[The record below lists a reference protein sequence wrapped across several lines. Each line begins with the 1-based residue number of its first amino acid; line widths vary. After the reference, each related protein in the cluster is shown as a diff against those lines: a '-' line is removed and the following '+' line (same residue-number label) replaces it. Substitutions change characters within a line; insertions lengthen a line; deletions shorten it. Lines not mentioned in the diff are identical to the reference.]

1 MIPPYGPLPVTVPG
15 AVAGWSA
22 LHKRF
27 GKKDFSTLF
36 DNAIDYANNG
46 FPVSEVVAYY
56 LDISSSRFKDYPNF
70 SDVWM
75 PNNKSLQKGDI
86 FKNRDLANTYL
97 SIAESYGGSF
107 YSGTMAQIN
116 DRIYSRTR
124 WPPYNQ

>member
-1 MIPPYGPLPVTVPG
+1 M
-15 AVAGWSA
+15 AGWSA

-97 SIAESYGGSF
+97 SIAESYGSSF
-107 YSGTMAQIN
+107 YSGTLAKSMTEFIQEQGGL
-116 DRIYSRTR
+116 
-124 WPPYNQ
+124 PYNQ